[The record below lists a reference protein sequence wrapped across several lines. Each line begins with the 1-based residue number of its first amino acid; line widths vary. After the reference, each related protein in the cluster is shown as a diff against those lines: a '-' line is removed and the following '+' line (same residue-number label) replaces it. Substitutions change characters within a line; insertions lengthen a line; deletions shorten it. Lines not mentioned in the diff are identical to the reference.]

1 MTQKAVV
8 EAIYRLEPGCLG
20 PDGAQYITEFCQ
32 FAQPLVSS
40 HAPVFMQC
48 VLTPRFDKSL
58 PELQFS
64 LGGRILTEAQAER
77 LCSSY
82 QTDADTLVEELNHHL
97 MLLIDQYFG
106 RW

>member
-1 MTQKAVV
+1 MTNNTLI
-8 EAIYRLEPGCLG
+8 EATYRLEPGCLG

-32 FAQPLVSS
+32 FAQPLVSA
-40 HAPVFMQC
+40 HAPAFMQW
-48 VLTPRFDKSL
+48 VLTPRFDKTL

-64 LGGRILTEAQAER
+64 LAGRVLSDSQAER